1 MSKENMTFEQTLSE
15 LQEISRQLED
25 ESLPLQKAIELFEK
39 GIKLSK
45 DCQEKLKNA
54 KQRIEKITDTEI
66 GADD

>member
-1 MSKENMTFEQTLSE
+1 MSKENKTFEQTLIE

-25 ESLPLQKAIELFEK
+25 ENLPLQKAIELFEE

-45 DCQEKLKNA
+45 DCQDKLKSA